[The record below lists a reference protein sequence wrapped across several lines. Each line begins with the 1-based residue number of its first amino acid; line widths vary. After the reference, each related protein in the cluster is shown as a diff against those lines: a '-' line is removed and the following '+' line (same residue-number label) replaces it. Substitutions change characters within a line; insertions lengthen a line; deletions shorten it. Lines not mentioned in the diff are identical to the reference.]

1 MPAPIRPRLAL
12 LTSAHFTVDSYSS
25 FFSPLLPLL
34 VDRLHLSL
42 TQVGALV
49 SLAAVASS
57 FMQPVYG
64 WVSDR
69 LHRPWFVAFGPVV
82 AALFLSSIGLAPSF
96 AVLVTL
102 LMIGGMGVAAFHP
115 QAAVLAAEIGE
126 RRGLAMSV
134 FITGGTLGFSLGPLF
149 AVAVATRFGLTH
161 TWLAALPGLLVA
173 IVLAAWFVRVPSRE
187 RHAGARP
194 ALGELRPVARP
205 LTLLY
210 FAVVSRSAVSYGFMT
225 LLPLYLHARGFSLT
239 AVGTMVAIYA
249 ALGALGGFVG
259 GWLADRWG
267 GRRVVQLS
275 FLLSGPLYA
284 SFLFVPGVPGL
295 VLLVLGSFVLQ
306 SSLPVNIV
314 MGQELSPRHSS
325 TISSLLMG
333 GAWGLG
339 ALLLGPIGAL
349 SDHFGLAAGLGTL
362 ASITALGLACGL
374 ALPRDPQ
381 PIASSAAAFG
391 S

>member
-1 MPAPIRPRLAL
+1 MSLPIRPRLAL
-12 LTSAHFTVDSYSS
+12 LAFAHFTVDAYSS

-34 VDRLHLSL
+34 VDKLHLSL
-42 TQVGALV
+42 TQVGGLV

-57 FMQPVYG
+57 FSQPLYG

-69 LHRPWFVAFGPVV
+69 LQRPWFVAFGPVV
-82 AALFLSSIGLAPSF
+82 AATFLSAIGRAPTYGG
-96 AVLVTL
+96 LVAL

-115 QAAVLAAEIGE
+115 QSAVLAGEIGK
-126 RRGLAMSV
+126 RRGVAMSI

-149 AVAVATRFGLTH
+149 AVGVASRFGLQN
-161 TWLAALPGLLVA
+161 TWIAAIPGLLVA
-173 IVLAAWFVRVPSRE
+173 IVLGVWFTRVAPRE
-187 RHAGARP
+187 RHAAGRP
-194 ALGELRPVARP
+194 ALAELKPVARP

-210 FAVVSRSAVSYGFMT
+210 FAVVARSAVSYGFMT

-239 AVGTMVAIYA
+239 AGGTLVAIYA
-249 ALGALGGFVG
+249 ALGACGGFFG

-267 GRRVVQLS
+267 GRRVVMLS
-275 FLLSGPLYA
+275 FLLSAPLYFG
-284 SFLFVPGVPGL
+284 FLLVPGVPGL

-306 SSLPVNIV
+306 TSLPVNVV

-333 GAWGLG
+333 AAWGLG
-339 ALLLGPIGAL
+339 ALVLGPVGAL
-349 SDHFGLAAGLGTL
+349 SDRFGLTV
-362 ASITALGLACGL
+362 GLACLAATTVVGFGCAF
-374 ALPRDPQ
+374 ALPRVARPL
-381 PIASSAAAFG
+381 ASSAPAFG